1 MKVSRREAKSS
12 ASRVATVRL
21 PATVH
26 ISLTSVTHALSH
38 IEPMGSDITEATGEA
53 ASRTTSP
60 TTPSV
65 RPLVKAPTAA
75 AGAAV
80 AAAVVEASA
89 MSTMPVMGVVDA
101 ATAKTMPARLNASAT
116 AAQRPRRDKRPTWTA
131 MGVDTREQ

>member
-60 TTPSV
+60 TPPPD
-65 RPLVKAPTAA
+65 RPLVKAPTAGT
-75 AGAAV
+75 GAAV
-80 AAAVVEASA
+80 AAAVVEAST

-101 ATAKTMPARLNASAT
+101 APANTMHARLNASAT
-116 AAQRPRRDKRPTWTA
+116 AAHRPRRDKRATWTA
-131 MGVDTREQ
+131 MDVDTRQR